1 MVYYLFLLY
10 LFVGVALLC
19 PGSILCPILFASPI
33 LSLGSLC
40 WLLSHVMT
48 FRYIDTS
55 KLPYGV
61 DELMHI
67 MATGL
72 LRGGI
77 CCGRNRLGVLDD
89 GCYLIAP
96 CKLGLHALWS
106 LSQSLVP

>member
-40 WLLSHVMT
+40 WLLVSVQPAMLYHVHLAQSHVMM

-55 KLPYGV
+55 KFNRPP
-61 DELMHI
+61 ERQ
-67 MATGL
+67 L
-72 LRGGI
+72 LR
-77 CCGRNRLGVLDD
+77 RLG
-89 GCYLIAP
+89 
-96 CKLGLHALWS
+96 
-106 LSQSLVP
+106 